1 MKGENRVVEVEGT
14 TLENIIYERGWDTGL
29 TFQKQEDLHWDK
41 LNRYARDFVNDIKDV
56 SNVLVLYDV
65 DVDGLF
71 SGYFIENYLRT
82 LGKNV
87 VQDMNDNKEHGLSN
101 IQRVL
106 DKIEEHSIELVVIP
120 DAGTNDTEQLNMI
133 KDKGVKTYVLDHH
146 EIEVDLVEDDYI
158 KILNISEE
166 SRLPKISGAG
176 VTYRFIEKLNEE
188 YNKPIEQYENLV
200 GITILSDVCDM
211 SEPENRYYVQKLYE
225 TCESVPF
232 FKCFDFYGSYSS
244 LISYK
249 VVPFL
254 NALIRTGKT
263 ELAMKVVNNMWKE
276 RTLRTIVKPHIY
288 SVKEEQKAMV
298 DGLLTQGRILRLDGI
313 TIHIRKGMENR
324 EVNGLLA
331 NKLMGRYNQSC
342 MVLGINP
349 EDNSVRGSFRGL
361 NVDYD
366 ILKRYGFECMG
377 HPSACGVSI
386 DKEGFFNFKDNFE
399 VLESELRDK
408 TLKNID
414 VECLVSDVKGSNIE
428 LRRIALFNE
437 YTGNNV
443 SPIRVKFTDVR
454 FVTVEE
460 INKPN
465 FTEFYVEGMRVVD
478 FNTIDSEEMVVEPV
492 YDVMKGGFQLIRVDC

>member
-1 MKGENRVVEVEGT
+1 MVELKET
-14 TLENIIYERGWDTGL
+14 TLDSVIYERGWDTSL
-29 TFQKQEDLHWDK
+29 TFHKEERLEWEK
-41 LNRYARDFVNDIKDV
+41 LDRYATDFVRDIEDV
-56 SNVLVLYDV
+56 DNVLVLYDV

-71 SGYFIENYLRT
+71 SGYFMENYLRT

-87 VQDMNDNKEHGLSN
+87 VQDMNENKEHGLSD

-106 DKIEEHSIELVVIP
+106 NKIRENNVGLVVIP

-133 KDKGVKTYVLDHH
+133 KDLGVKTYVLDHH
-146 EIEVDLVEDDYI
+146 EIEVDLVEDEYI
-158 KILNISEE
+158 KILNVSED

-176 VTYRFIEKLNEE
+176 VTYRFIEKLNEVF
-188 YNKPIEQYENLV
+188 NKPIEQYENLV
-200 GITILSDVCDM
+200 GITVLSDVCDM
-211 SEPENRYYVQKLYE
+211 TEPENRYYVQRLYE

-244 LISYK
+244 LISFK

-263 ELAMKVVNNMWKE
+263 DLAMKIVNNMWKE
-276 RTLRTIVKPHIY
+276 RVLRSIVKPHIY
-288 SVKEEQKAMV
+288 SVKEEQKNMV
-298 DGLLTQGRILRLDGI
+298 DELLTQGKVLKLDGM
-313 TIHIRKGMENR
+313 TVHIRKGLENR

-331 NKLMGRYNQSC
+331 NKLLGKYNQSC
-342 MVLGINP
+342 MVVGINP
-349 EDNSVRGSFRGL
+349 DDMSVKGSFRGL

-377 HPSACGVSI
+377 HPNACGISI
-386 DKEGFFNFKDNFE
+386 NKEGFFNFKENFE
-399 VLESELRDK
+399 VRQSELRDK
-408 TLKNID
+408 TLKSID
-414 VECLVSDVKGSNIE
+414 VTCLVDDIKESNIE

-443 SPIRVKFTDVR
+443 IPIRIKLNDFR

-465 FTEFYVEGMRVVD
+465 FSEFYIEGVRVVD
-478 FNTIDSEEMVVEPV
+478 FNNIESDNMVVEPV
-492 YDVMKGGFQLIRVDC
+492 YDVTRGGYQLIRVDC

>member
-1 MKGENRVVEVEGT
+1 MVELKET
-14 TLENIIYERGWDTGL
+14 TLESVIYERGWDTSL
-29 TFQKQEDLHWDK
+29 TFHKEERLEWEK
-41 LNRYARDFVNDIKDV
+41 LDRYATDFVRDIEDV
-56 SNVLVLYDV
+56 DNVLVLYDV

-71 SGYFIENYLRT
+71 SGYFMENYLRT

-87 VQDMNDNKEHGLSN
+87 IQDMNENKEHGLSD

-106 DKIEEHSIELVVIP
+106 NKIRENNVGLVVIP

-133 KDKGVKTYVLDHH
+133 KDLGVKTYVLDHH

-158 KILNISEE
+158 KILNVSED

-176 VTYRFIEKLNEE
+176 VTYRFIEKLNEVF
-188 YNKPIEQYENLV
+188 NKPIEQYENLV
-200 GITILSDVCDM
+200 GITVLSDVCDM
-211 SEPENRYYVQKLYE
+211 TEPENRYYVQRLYE

-244 LISYK
+244 LISFK

-263 ELAMKVVNNMWKE
+263 DLAMKIVNNMWKE
-276 RTLRTIVKPHIY
+276 RVLRSIVKPHIY
-288 SVKEEQKAMV
+288 SVKEEQKNMV
-298 DGLLTQGRILRLDGI
+298 DELLTQGKVLKLDGL
-313 TIHIRKGMENR
+313 TVHIRKGLENR

-331 NKLMGRYNQSC
+331 NKLLGKYNQSC
-342 MVLGINP
+342 MVVGINP
-349 EDNSVRGSFRGL
+349 DDMSVKGSFRGL

-377 HPSACGVSI
+377 HPNACGISI
-386 DKEGFFNFKDNFE
+386 DKEGFFNFKENFE
-399 VLESELRDK
+399 VRQSELRDK
-408 TLKNID
+408 TLKSID
-414 VECLVSDVKGSNIE
+414 VTCLVDDIKGSNIE

-443 SPIRVKFTDVR
+443 IPIRIKLNDFR

-465 FTEFYVEGMRVVD
+465 FSEFYIEGVRVVD
-478 FNTIDSEEMVVEPV
+478 FNNIESDNMVVEPV
-492 YDVMKGGFQLIRVDC
+492 YDVTRGGYQLIRVDC

>member
-1 MKGENRVVEVEGT
+1 MVELKET
-14 TLENIIYERGWDTGL
+14 TLESVIYERGWDTSL
-29 TFQKQEDLHWDK
+29 TFHKEERLEWEK
-41 LNRYARDFVNDIKDV
+41 LDRYATDFVRDIEEVD
-56 SNVLVLYDV
+56 NVLVLYDV

-71 SGYFIENYLRT
+71 SGYFMENYLRT

-87 VQDMNDNKEHGLSN
+87 VQDMNENKEHGLSD

-106 DKIEEHSIELVVIP
+106 NKIRENNVGLVVIP

-133 KDKGVKTYVLDHH
+133 KDLGVKTYVLDHH
-146 EIEVDLVEDDYI
+146 EIEVDLVEDEYI
-158 KILNISEE
+158 KILNVSED

-176 VTYRFIEKLNEE
+176 VTYRFIEKLNEVF
-188 YNKPIEQYENLV
+188 NKPIEQYENLV
-200 GITILSDVCDM
+200 GITVLSDVCDM
-211 SEPENRYYVQKLYE
+211 TEPENRYYVQRLYE

-244 LISYK
+244 LISFK

-263 ELAMKVVNNMWKE
+263 DLAMKIVNNMWKE
-276 RTLRTIVKPHIY
+276 RVLRSIVKPHIY
-288 SVKEEQKAMV
+288 SVKEEQKNMV
-298 DGLLTQGRILRLDGI
+298 DELLTQGKVLKLDGL
-313 TIHIRKGMENR
+313 TVHIRKGLENR

-331 NKLMGRYNQSC
+331 NKLLGKYNQSC
-342 MVLGINP
+342 MVVGINP
-349 EDNSVRGSFRGL
+349 DDMSVKGSFRGL

-377 HPSACGVSI
+377 HPNACGISI
-386 DKEGFFNFKDNFE
+386 DKEGFFNFKENFE
-399 VLESELRDK
+399 VRQSELRDK
-408 TLKNID
+408 TLKSID
-414 VECLVSDVKGSNIE
+414 VTCLVDDIKGSNIE

-443 SPIRVKFTDVR
+443 IPIRIKLNDFR

-465 FTEFYVEGMRVVD
+465 FSEFYIEGVRVVD
-478 FNTIDSEEMVVEPV
+478 FNNIESDNMVVEPV
-492 YDVMKGGFQLIRVDC
+492 YDVTRGGYQLIRVDC

>member
-1 MKGENRVVEVEGT
+1 MVELKET
-14 TLENIIYERGWDTGL
+14 TLESVIYERGWDTSL
-29 TFQKQEDLHWDK
+29 TFHKEERLEWEK
-41 LNRYARDFVNDIKDV
+41 LDRYATDFVRDIEDID
-56 SNVLVLYDV
+56 NVLVLYDV

-71 SGYFIENYLRT
+71 SGYFMENYLRT

-87 VQDMNDNKEHGLSN
+87 VQDMNENKEHGLSD

-106 DKIEEHSIELVVIP
+106 NKIRENNVGLVVIP

-133 KDKGVKTYVLDHH
+133 KDLGVKTYVLDHH

-158 KILNISEE
+158 KILNVSED

-176 VTYRFIEKLNEE
+176 VTYRFIEKLNEVF
-188 YNKPIEQYENLV
+188 NKPIEQYENLV
-200 GITILSDVCDM
+200 GITVLSDVCDM
-211 SEPENRYYVQKLYE
+211 TEPENRYYVQRLYE

-244 LISYK
+244 LISFK

-263 ELAMKVVNNMWKE
+263 DLAMKIVNNMWKE
-276 RTLRTIVKPHIY
+276 RVLRSIVKPHIY
-288 SVKEEQKAMV
+288 SVKEEQKNMV
-298 DGLLTQGRILRLDGI
+298 DELLTQGKVLKLDGL
-313 TIHIRKGMENR
+313 TVHIRKGLENR

-331 NKLMGRYNQSC
+331 NKLLGKYNQSC
-342 MVLGINP
+342 MVVGINP
-349 EDNSVRGSFRGL
+349 EDMSVKGSFRGL

-377 HPSACGVSI
+377 HPNACGISI
-386 DKEGFFNFKDNFE
+386 DKEGFFNFKENFE
-399 VLESELRDK
+399 VRQSELRDK
-408 TLKNID
+408 TLKSID
-414 VECLVSDVKGSNIE
+414 VTCLVDDIKGSNIE

-443 SPIRVKFTDVR
+443 IPIRIKLNDFR

-465 FTEFYVEGMRVVD
+465 FSEFYIEGVRVVD
-478 FNTIDSEEMVVEPV
+478 FNNIESDNMVVEPV
-492 YDVMKGGFQLIRVDC
+492 YDVTRGGYQLIRVDC

>member
-1 MKGENRVVEVEGT
+1 MVELKET
-14 TLENIIYERGWDTGL
+14 TLESVIYERGWDTSL
-29 TFQKQEDLHWDK
+29 TFHKEERLEWEK
-41 LNRYARDFVNDIKDV
+41 LDRYATDFVRDIEDV
-56 SNVLVLYDV
+56 DNVLVLYDV

-71 SGYFIENYLRT
+71 SGYFMENYLRT

-87 VQDMNDNKEHGLSN
+87 IQDMNENKEHGLSD

-106 DKIEEHSIELVVIP
+106 NKIRENNVGLVVIP

-133 KDKGVKTYVLDHH
+133 KDLGVKTYVLDHH
-146 EIEVDLVEDDYI
+146 EIEVDLVEDEYI
-158 KILNISEE
+158 KILNVSED

-176 VTYRFIEKLNEE
+176 VTYRFIEKLNEVF
-188 YNKPIEQYENLV
+188 NKPIEQYENLV
-200 GITILSDVCDM
+200 GITVLSDVCDM
-211 SEPENRYYVQKLYE
+211 TEPENRYYVQRLYE

-244 LISYK
+244 LISFK

-263 ELAMKVVNNMWKE
+263 DLAMKIVNNMWKE
-276 RTLRTIVKPHIY
+276 RVLRSIVKPHIY
-288 SVKEEQKAMV
+288 SVKEEQKNMV
-298 DGLLTQGRILRLDGI
+298 DELLTQGKVLKLDGL
-313 TIHIRKGMENR
+313 TVHIRKGLENR

-331 NKLMGRYNQSC
+331 NKLLGKYNQSC
-342 MVLGINP
+342 MVVGINP
-349 EDNSVRGSFRGL
+349 DDMSVKGSFRGL

-377 HPSACGVSI
+377 HPNACGISI
-386 DKEGFFNFKDNFE
+386 DKEGFFNFKENFE
-399 VLESELRDK
+399 VRQSELRDK
-408 TLKNID
+408 TLKSID
-414 VECLVSDVKGSNIE
+414 VTCLVDDIKGSNIE

-443 SPIRVKFTDVR
+443 IPIRIKLNDFR

-465 FTEFYVEGMRVVD
+465 FSEFYIEGVRVVD
-478 FNTIDSEEMVVEPV
+478 FNNIESDNMVVEPV
-492 YDVMKGGFQLIRVDC
+492 YDVTRGGYQLIRVDC

>member
-1 MKGENRVVEVEGT
+1 MVELKET
-14 TLENIIYERGWDTGL
+14 TLESVIYERGWDASL
-29 TFQKQEDLHWDK
+29 TFHKEERLEWEK
-41 LNRYARDFVNDIKDV
+41 LDRYATDFVRDIEDV
-56 SNVLVLYDV
+56 DNVLVLYDV

-71 SGYFIENYLRT
+71 SGYFMENYLRT

-87 VQDMNDNKEHGLSN
+87 VQDMNENKEHGLSN

-106 DKIEEHSIELVVIP
+106 NKIRENNVGLVVIP

-133 KDKGVKTYVLDHH
+133 KDLGVKTYVLDHH
-146 EIEVDLVEDDYI
+146 EIEVDLVEDEYI
-158 KILNISEE
+158 KILNVSED

-176 VTYRFIEKLNEE
+176 VTYRFIEKLNEV

-200 GITILSDVCDM
+200 GVTVLSDVCDM
-211 SEPENRYYVQKLYE
+211 TEPENRYYVQRLYE

-244 LISYK
+244 LISFK

-263 ELAMKVVNNMWKE
+263 DLAMKIVNNMWKE
-276 RTLRTIVKPHIY
+276 RVLRSIVKPHIY
-288 SVKEEQKAMV
+288 SVKEEQKNMV
-298 DGLLTQGRILRLDGI
+298 DELLTQGKVLKLDGL
-313 TIHIRKGMENR
+313 TVHIRKGMENR

-331 NKLMGRYNQSC
+331 NKLLGKYNQSC
-342 MVLGINP
+342 MVVGINP
-349 EDNSVRGSFRGL
+349 DDMSVKGSFRGL

-377 HPSACGVSI
+377 HPNACGISI
-386 DKEGFFNFKDNFE
+386 DKEGFFNFKENFE
-399 VLESELRDK
+399 VRQSELRDK
-408 TLKNID
+408 TLKSID
-414 VECLVSDVKGSNIE
+414 VTCLVDDIKGSNIE

-443 SPIRVKFTDVR
+443 IPIRIKLNDFR

-465 FTEFYVEGMRVVD
+465 FSEFYIEGVRVVD
-478 FNTIDSEEMVVEPV
+478 FNSIESDNMVVEPV
-492 YDVMKGGFQLIRVDC
+492 YDVTRGGYQLIRVDC

>member
-1 MKGENRVVEVEGT
+1 MVELKET
-14 TLENIIYERGWDTGL
+14 TLESVIYERGWDTSL
-29 TFQKQEDLHWDK
+29 TFHKEERLEWEK
-41 LNRYARDFVNDIKDV
+41 LDRYATDFVRDIEDV
-56 SNVLVLYDV
+56 DNVLVLYDV

-71 SGYFIENYLRT
+71 SGYFMENYLRT

-87 VQDMNDNKEHGLSN
+87 VQDMNENKEHGLSD

-106 DKIEEHSIELVVIP
+106 NKIRENNVGLVVIP

-133 KDKGVKTYVLDHH
+133 KDLGVKTYVLDHH
-146 EIEVDLVEDDYI
+146 EIEVDLVEDEYI
-158 KILNISEE
+158 KILNVSED

-176 VTYRFIEKLNEE
+176 VTYRFIEKLNEVF
-188 YNKPIEQYENLV
+188 NKPIEQYENLV
-200 GITILSDVCDM
+200 GITVLSDVCDM
-211 SEPENRYYVQKLYE
+211 TEPENRYYVQRLYE

-244 LISYK
+244 LISFK

-263 ELAMKVVNNMWKE
+263 DLAMKIVNNMWKE
-276 RTLRTIVKPHIY
+276 RVLRSIVKPHIY
-288 SVKEEQKAMV
+288 SVKEEQKNMV
-298 DGLLTQGRILRLDGI
+298 DELLTQGKVLKLDGL
-313 TIHIRKGMENR
+313 TVHIRKGLENR

-331 NKLMGRYNQSC
+331 NKLLGKYNQSC
-342 MVLGINP
+342 MVVGINP
-349 EDNSVRGSFRGL
+349 DDMSVKGSFRGL

-377 HPSACGVSI
+377 HPNACGISI
-386 DKEGFFNFKDNFE
+386 DKEGFFNFKENFE
-399 VLESELRDK
+399 VRQSEIRDK
-408 TLKNID
+408 TLKSID
-414 VECLVSDVKGSNIE
+414 VTCLVDDIKGSNIE

-443 SPIRVKFTDVR
+443 IPIRIKLNDFR

-465 FTEFYVEGMRVVD
+465 FSEFYIEGVRVVD
-478 FNTIDSEEMVVEPV
+478 FNNIESDNMVVEPV
-492 YDVMKGGFQLIRVDC
+492 YDVTRGGYQLIRVDC

>member
-1 MKGENRVVEVEGT
+1 MVELKET
-14 TLENIIYERGWDTGL
+14 TLDSVIYERGWDTSL
-29 TFQKQEDLHWDK
+29 TFHKEERLEWEK
-41 LNRYARDFVNDIKDV
+41 LDRYATDFVRDIEDV
-56 SNVLVLYDV
+56 DNVLVLYDV

-71 SGYFIENYLRT
+71 SGYFMENYLRT

-87 VQDMNDNKEHGLSN
+87 VQDMNENKEHGLSD

-106 DKIEEHSIELVVIP
+106 NKIRENNVGLVVIP

-133 KDKGVKTYVLDHH
+133 KDLGVKTYVLDHH
-146 EIEVDLVEDDYI
+146 EIEVDLVEDEYI
-158 KILNISEE
+158 KILNVSED
-166 SRLPKISGAG
+166 SQLPKISGAG
-176 VTYRFIEKLNEE
+176 VTYRFIEKLNEVF
-188 YNKPIEQYENLV
+188 NKPIEQYENLV
-200 GITILSDVCDM
+200 GITVLSDVCDM
-211 SEPENRYYVQKLYE
+211 TEPENRYYVQRLYE

-244 LISYK
+244 LISFK

-263 ELAMKVVNNMWKE
+263 DLAMKIVNNMWKE
-276 RTLRTIVKPHIY
+276 RVLRSIVKPHIY
-288 SVKEEQKAMV
+288 SVKEEQKNMV
-298 DGLLTQGRILRLDGI
+298 DELLTQGKVLKLDGM
-313 TIHIRKGMENR
+313 TVHIRKGLENR

-331 NKLMGRYNQSC
+331 NKLLGKYNQSC
-342 MVLGINP
+342 MVVGINP
-349 EDNSVRGSFRGL
+349 DDMSVKGSFRGL

-377 HPSACGVSI
+377 HPNACGISI
-386 DKEGFFNFKDNFE
+386 DKEGFFNFKENFE
-399 VLESELRDK
+399 VRQSELRDK
-408 TLKNID
+408 TLKSID
-414 VECLVSDVKGSNIE
+414 VTCLVDDIKESNIE

-443 SPIRVKFTDVR
+443 IPIRIKLNDFR

-465 FTEFYVEGMRVVD
+465 FSEFYIEGVRVVD
-478 FNTIDSEEMVVEPV
+478 FNGIESDNMVVEPV
-492 YDVMKGGFQLIRVDC
+492 YDVTRGGYQLIRVDC

>member
-1 MKGENRVVEVEGT
+1 MVELKET
-14 TLENIIYERGWDTGL
+14 TLDSVIYERGWDTSL
-29 TFQKQEDLHWDK
+29 TFHKEERLDWEK
-41 LNRYARDFVNDIKDV
+41 LDRYATDFVRDIEDV
-56 SNVLVLYDV
+56 DNVLVLYDV

-71 SGYFIENYLRT
+71 SGYFMENYLRT

-87 VQDMNDNKEHGLSN
+87 IQDMNENKEHGLSD

-106 DKIEEHSIELVVIP
+106 NKIRENNVGLVVIP

-133 KDKGVKTYVLDHH
+133 KDLGVKTYVLDHH
-146 EIEVDLVEDDYI
+146 EIEVDLVEDEYI
-158 KILNISEE
+158 KILNVSED

-176 VTYRFIEKLNEE
+176 VTYRFIEKLNEVF
-188 YNKPIEQYENLV
+188 NKPIEQYENLV
-200 GITILSDVCDM
+200 GITVLSDVCDM
-211 SEPENRYYVQKLYE
+211 TEPENRYYVQRLYE

-244 LISYK
+244 LISFK

-263 ELAMKVVNNMWKE
+263 DLAMKIVNNMWKE
-276 RTLRTIVKPHIY
+276 RVLRSIVKPHIY
-288 SVKEEQKAMV
+288 SVKEEQKNMV
-298 DGLLTQGRILRLDGI
+298 DELLTQGKVLKLDGL
-313 TIHIRKGMENR
+313 TVHIRKGLENR

-331 NKLMGRYNQSC
+331 NKLLGKYNQSC
-342 MVLGINP
+342 MVVGINP
-349 EDNSVRGSFRGL
+349 DDMSVKGSFRGL

-377 HPSACGVSI
+377 HPNACGISI
-386 DKEGFFNFKDNFE
+386 DKEGFFNFKENFE
-399 VLESELRDK
+399 VRQSELRDK
-408 TLKNID
+408 TLKSID
-414 VECLVSDVKGSNIE
+414 VTCLVDDIKGSNIE

-443 SPIRVKFTDVR
+443 IPIRIKLNDFR

-465 FTEFYVEGMRVVD
+465 FSEFYIEGVRVVD
-478 FNTIDSEEMVVEPV
+478 FNNIESDNMVVEPV
-492 YDVMKGGFQLIRVDC
+492 YDVTRGGYQLIRVDC

>member
-1 MKGENRVVEVEGT
+1 MVELKET
-14 TLENIIYERGWDTGL
+14 TLDSVIYERGWDTSL
-29 TFQKQEDLHWDK
+29 TFHKEERLEWEK
-41 LNRYARDFVNDIKDV
+41 LDRYATDFVRDIEEVD
-56 SNVLVLYDV
+56 NVLVLYDV

-71 SGYFIENYLRT
+71 SGYFMENYLRT

-87 VQDMNDNKEHGLSN
+87 VQDMNENKEHGLSD

-106 DKIEEHSIELVVIP
+106 NKIRENNVGLVVIP

-133 KDKGVKTYVLDHH
+133 KDLGVKTYVLDHH
-146 EIEVDLVEDDYI
+146 EIEVDLVEDEYI
-158 KILNISEE
+158 KILNVSED

-176 VTYRFIEKLNEE
+176 VTYRFIEKLNEVF
-188 YNKPIEQYENLV
+188 NKPIEQYENLV
-200 GITILSDVCDM
+200 GITVLSDVCDM
-211 SEPENRYYVQKLYE
+211 TEPENRYYVQRLYE

-244 LISYK
+244 LISFK

-263 ELAMKVVNNMWKE
+263 DLAMKIVNNMWKE
-276 RTLRTIVKPHIY
+276 RVLRSIVKPHIY
-288 SVKEEQKAMV
+288 SVKEEQKNMV
-298 DGLLTQGRILRLDGI
+298 DELLTQGKVLKLDGM
-313 TIHIRKGMENR
+313 TVHIRKGLENR

-331 NKLMGRYNQSC
+331 NKLLGKYNQSC
-342 MVLGINP
+342 MVVGINP
-349 EDNSVRGSFRGL
+349 DDMSVKGSFRGL

-377 HPSACGVSI
+377 HPNACGISI
-386 DKEGFFNFKDNFE
+386 NKEGFFNFKENFE
-399 VLESELRDK
+399 VRQSELRDK
-408 TLKNID
+408 TLKSID
-414 VECLVSDVKGSNIE
+414 VTCLVDDIKESNIE

-443 SPIRVKFTDVR
+443 IPIRIKLNDFR

-465 FTEFYVEGMRVVD
+465 FSEFYIEGVRVVD
-478 FNTIDSEEMVVEPV
+478 FNNIDSDNMVVEPV
-492 YDVMKGGFQLIRVDC
+492 YDVTRGGYQLIRVDC

>member
-1 MKGENRVVEVEGT
+1 MVELKET
-14 TLENIIYERGWDTGL
+14 TLDSVIYERGWDTSL
-29 TFQKQEDLHWDK
+29 TFHKEERLEWEK
-41 LNRYARDFVNDIKDV
+41 LDRYATDFVRDIEEVD
-56 SNVLVLYDV
+56 NVLVLYDV

-71 SGYFIENYLRT
+71 SGYFMENYLRT

-87 VQDMNDNKEHGLSN
+87 VQDMNENKEHGLSD

-106 DKIEEHSIELVVIP
+106 NKIKENNVGLVVIP

-133 KDKGVKTYVLDHH
+133 KDLGVKTYVLDHH
-146 EIEVDLVEDDYI
+146 EIEVDLVEDEYI
-158 KILNISEE
+158 KILNVSED

-176 VTYRFIEKLNEE
+176 VTYRFIEKLNEVF
-188 YNKPIEQYENLV
+188 NKPIEQYENLV
-200 GITILSDVCDM
+200 GITVLSDVCDM
-211 SEPENRYYVQKLYE
+211 TEPENRYYVQRLYE

-244 LISYK
+244 LISFK

-263 ELAMKVVNNMWKE
+263 DLAMKIVNNMWKE
-276 RTLRTIVKPHIY
+276 RVLRSIVKPHIY
-288 SVKEEQKAMV
+288 SVKEEQKNMV
-298 DGLLTQGRILRLDGI
+298 DELLTQGKVLKLDGM
-313 TIHIRKGMENR
+313 TVHIRKGLENR

-331 NKLMGRYNQSC
+331 NKLLGKYNQSC
-342 MVLGINP
+342 MVVGINP
-349 EDNSVRGSFRGL
+349 DDMSVKGSFRGL

-377 HPSACGVSI
+377 HPNACGISI
-386 DKEGFFNFKDNFE
+386 NKEGFFNFKENFE
-399 VLESELRDK
+399 VRQSELRDK
-408 TLKNID
+408 TLKSID
-414 VECLVSDVKGSNIE
+414 VTCLVDDIKESNIE

-443 SPIRVKFTDVR
+443 IPIRIKLNDFR

-465 FTEFYVEGMRVVD
+465 FSEFYIEGVRVVD
-478 FNTIDSEEMVVEPV
+478 FNNIESDNMVVEPV
-492 YDVMKGGFQLIRVDC
+492 YDVTRGGYQLIRVDC

>member
-1 MKGENRVVEVEGT
+1 MVELKET
-14 TLENIIYERGWDTGL
+14 TLESVIYERGWDTSL
-29 TFQKQEDLHWDK
+29 TFHKEERLEWEK
-41 LNRYARDFVNDIKDV
+41 LDRYATDFVRDIEDV
-56 SNVLVLYDV
+56 DNVLVLYDV

-71 SGYFIENYLRT
+71 SGYFMENYLRT

-87 VQDMNDNKEHGLSN
+87 VQDMNENKEHGLSD

-106 DKIEEHSIELVVIP
+106 NKIRENNVGLVVIP

-133 KDKGVKTYVLDHH
+133 KDLGVKTYVLDHH
-146 EIEVDLVEDDYI
+146 EIEVDLVEDEYI
-158 KILNISEE
+158 KILNVSED

-176 VTYRFIEKLNEE
+176 VTYRFIEKLNEVF
-188 YNKPIEQYENLV
+188 NKPIEQYENLV
-200 GITILSDVCDM
+200 GITVLSDVCDM
-211 SEPENRYYVQKLYE
+211 TEPENRYYVQRLYE

-244 LISYK
+244 LISFK

-263 ELAMKVVNNMWKE
+263 DLAMKIVNNMWKE
-276 RTLRTIVKPHIY
+276 RVLRSIVKPHIY
-288 SVKEEQKAMV
+288 SVKEEQKNMV
-298 DGLLTQGRILRLDGI
+298 DELLTQGKVLKLDGM
-313 TIHIRKGMENR
+313 TVHIRKGLENR

-331 NKLMGRYNQSC
+331 NKLLGKYNQSC
-342 MVLGINP
+342 MVVGINP
-349 EDNSVRGSFRGL
+349 DDMSVKGSFRGL

-377 HPSACGVSI
+377 HPNACGISI
-386 DKEGFFNFKDNFE
+386 NKEGFFNFKENFE
-399 VLESELRDK
+399 VRQSELRDK
-408 TLKNID
+408 TLKSID
-414 VECLVSDVKGSNIE
+414 VTCLVDDIKESNIE

-443 SPIRVKFTDVR
+443 IPIRIKLNDFR

-465 FTEFYVEGMRVVD
+465 FSEFYIEGVRVVD
-478 FNTIDSEEMVVEPV
+478 FNNIESDNMVVEPV
-492 YDVMKGGFQLIRVDC
+492 YDVTRGGYQLIRVDC

>member
-1 MKGENRVVEVEGT
+1 MVELKET
-14 TLENIIYERGWDTGL
+14 TLESVIYERGWDSSL
-29 TFQKQEDLHWDK
+29 TFHKEERLEWEK
-41 LNRYARDFVNDIKDV
+41 LDRYATDFVRDIEDV
-56 SNVLVLYDV
+56 DNVLVLYDV

-71 SGYFIENYLRT
+71 SGYFMENYLRT

-87 VQDMNDNKEHGLSN
+87 IQDMNENKEHGLSD

-106 DKIEEHSIELVVIP
+106 NKIRENNVGLVVIP

-133 KDKGVKTYVLDHH
+133 KDLGVKTYVLDHH
-146 EIEVDLVEDDYI
+146 EIEVDLMEDEYI
-158 KILNISEE
+158 KILNVSED

-176 VTYRFIEKLNEE
+176 VTYRFIEKLNEVF
-188 YNKPIEQYENLV
+188 NKPIEQYENLV
-200 GITILSDVCDM
+200 GITVLSDVCDM
-211 SEPENRYYVQKLYE
+211 TEPENRYYVQRLYE

-244 LISYK
+244 LISFK

-263 ELAMKVVNNMWKE
+263 DLAMKIVNNMWKE
-276 RTLRTIVKPHIY
+276 RVLRSIVKPHIY
-288 SVKEEQKAMV
+288 SVKEEQKNMV
-298 DGLLTQGRILRLDGI
+298 DELLTQGKVLKLDGL
-313 TIHIRKGMENR
+313 TVHIRKGLENR

-331 NKLMGRYNQSC
+331 NKLLGKYNQSC
-342 MVLGINP
+342 MVVGINP
-349 EDNSVRGSFRGL
+349 DDMSVKGSFRGL

-377 HPSACGVSI
+377 HPNACGISI
-386 DKEGFFNFKDNFE
+386 DKEGFFNFKENFE
-399 VLESELRDK
+399 VRQSELRDK
-408 TLKNID
+408 TLKSID
-414 VECLVSDVKGSNIE
+414 VTCLVDDIKGSNIE

-443 SPIRVKFTDVR
+443 IPIRIKLNDFR

-465 FTEFYVEGMRVVD
+465 FSEFYIEGVRVVD
-478 FNTIDSEEMVVEPV
+478 FNNIESDNMVVEPV
-492 YDVMKGGFQLIRVDC
+492 YDVTRGGYQLIRVDC

>member
-1 MKGENRVVEVEGT
+1 MVELKET
-14 TLENIIYERGWDTGL
+14 TLESVIYERGWDSSL
-29 TFQKQEDLHWDK
+29 TFHKEERLGWEK
-41 LNRYARDFVNDIKDV
+41 LDRYATDFVRDIEDID
-56 SNVLVLYDV
+56 NVLVLYDV

-71 SGYFIENYLRT
+71 SGYFMENYLRT

-87 VQDMNDNKEHGLSN
+87 VQDMNENKEHGLSD

-106 DKIEEHSIELVVIP
+106 NKIRENNVGLVVIP

-133 KDKGVKTYVLDHH
+133 KDLGVKTYVLDHH
-146 EIEVDLVEDDYI
+146 EIEVDLVEDEYI
-158 KILNISEE
+158 KILNVSED

-176 VTYRFIEKLNEE
+176 VTYRFIEKLNEVF
-188 YNKPIEQYENLV
+188 NKPIEQYENLV
-200 GITILSDVCDM
+200 GITVLSDVCDM
-211 SEPENRYYVQKLYE
+211 TEPENRYYVQRLYE

-244 LISYK
+244 LISFK

-263 ELAMKVVNNMWKE
+263 DLAMKIVNNMWKE
-276 RTLRTIVKPHIY
+276 RVLRSIVKPHIY
-288 SVKEEQKAMV
+288 SVKEEQKNMV
-298 DGLLTQGRILRLDGI
+298 DELLTQGKVLKLDGL
-313 TIHIRKGMENR
+313 TVHIRKGLENR

-331 NKLMGRYNQSC
+331 NKLLGKYNQSC
-342 MVLGINP
+342 MVVGINP
-349 EDNSVRGSFRGL
+349 DDMSVKGSFRGL

-377 HPSACGVSI
+377 HPNACGISI
-386 DKEGFFNFKDNFE
+386 DKEGFFNFKENFE
-399 VLESELRDK
+399 VRQSELRDK
-408 TLKNID
+408 TLKSID
-414 VECLVSDVKGSNIE
+414 VTCLVDDIKGSNIE

-443 SPIRVKFTDVR
+443 IPIRIKLNDFR

-465 FTEFYVEGMRVVD
+465 FSEFYIEGVRVVD
-478 FNTIDSEEMVVEPV
+478 FNNIESDNMVVEPV
-492 YDVMKGGFQLIRVDC
+492 YDVTRGGYQLIRVDC

>member
-1 MKGENRVVEVEGT
+1 MVELKET
-14 TLENIIYERGWDTGL
+14 TLDSVIYERGWDTSL
-29 TFQKQEDLHWDK
+29 TFHKEERLEWEK
-41 LNRYARDFVNDIKDV
+41 LDRYATDFVRDIEDV
-56 SNVLVLYDV
+56 DNVLVLYDV

-71 SGYFIENYLRT
+71 SGYFMENYLRT

-87 VQDMNDNKEHGLSN
+87 VQDMNENKEHGLSD

-106 DKIEEHSIELVVIP
+106 NKIRENNVGLVVIP

-133 KDKGVKTYVLDHH
+133 KDLGVKTYVLDHH
-146 EIEVDLVEDDYI
+146 EIEVDLVEDEYI
-158 KILNISEE
+158 KILNVSED

-176 VTYRFIEKLNEE
+176 VTYRFIEKLNEVF
-188 YNKPIEQYENLV
+188 NKPIEQYENLV
-200 GITILSDVCDM
+200 GITVLSDVCDM
-211 SEPENRYYVQKLYE
+211 TEPENRYYVQRLYE

-244 LISYK
+244 LISFK

-263 ELAMKVVNNMWKE
+263 DLAMKIVNNMWKE
-276 RTLRTIVKPHIY
+276 RVLRSIVKPHIY
-288 SVKEEQKAMV
+288 SVKEEQKNMV
-298 DGLLTQGRILRLDGI
+298 DELLTQGKVLKLDGM
-313 TIHIRKGMENR
+313 TVHIRKGLENR

-331 NKLMGRYNQSC
+331 NKLLGKYNQSC
-342 MVLGINP
+342 MVVGINP
-349 EDNSVRGSFRGL
+349 DDMSVKGSFRGL

-377 HPSACGVSI
+377 HPNACGISI
-386 DKEGFFNFKDNFE
+386 DKEGFFNFKENFE
-399 VLESELRDK
+399 VRQSELRDK
-408 TLKNID
+408 TLKSID
-414 VECLVSDVKGSNIE
+414 VTCLVDDIKESNIE

-443 SPIRVKFTDVR
+443 IPIRIKLNDFR

-465 FTEFYVEGMRVVD
+465 FSEFYIEGVRVVD
-478 FNTIDSEEMVVEPV
+478 FNSIESDNMVVEPV
-492 YDVMKGGFQLIRVDC
+492 YDVTRGGYQLIRVDC

>member
-1 MKGENRVVEVEGT
+1 MVELKET
-14 TLENIIYERGWDTGL
+14 TLESVIYERGWDTSL
-29 TFQKQEDLHWDK
+29 TFHKEERLEWEK
-41 LNRYARDFVNDIKDV
+41 LDRYATDFVRDIEDV
-56 SNVLVLYDV
+56 DNVLVLYDV

-71 SGYFIENYLRT
+71 SGYFMENYLRT

-87 VQDMNDNKEHGLSN
+87 VQDMNENKEHGLSD

-106 DKIEEHSIELVVIP
+106 NKIRENNVGLVVIP

-133 KDKGVKTYVLDHH
+133 KDLGVKTYVLDHH
-146 EIEVDLVEDDYI
+146 EIEVDLVEDEYI
-158 KILNISEE
+158 KILNVSED

-176 VTYRFIEKLNEE
+176 VTYRFIEKLNEVF
-188 YNKPIEQYENLV
+188 NKPIEQYENLV
-200 GITILSDVCDM
+200 GITVLSDVCDM
-211 SEPENRYYVQKLYE
+211 TEPENRYYVQRLYE

-244 LISYK
+244 LISFK

-263 ELAMKVVNNMWKE
+263 DLAMKIVNNMWKE
-276 RTLRTIVKPHIY
+276 RVLRSIVKPHIY
-288 SVKEEQKAMV
+288 SVKEEQKNMV
-298 DGLLTQGRILRLDGI
+298 DELLTQGKVLKLDGL
-313 TIHIRKGMENR
+313 TVHIRKGLENR

-331 NKLMGRYNQSC
+331 NKLLGKYNQSC
-342 MVLGINP
+342 MVVGINP
-349 EDNSVRGSFRGL
+349 DDMSVKGSFRGL

-377 HPSACGVSI
+377 HPNACGISI
-386 DKEGFFNFKDNFE
+386 DKEGFFNFKENFE
-399 VLESELRDK
+399 VRQSELRDK
-408 TLKNID
+408 TLKSID
-414 VECLVSDVKGSNIE
+414 VTCLVDDIKGSNIE

-443 SPIRVKFTDVR
+443 IPIRIKLNDFR

-465 FTEFYVEGMRVVD
+465 FSEFYIEGVRVVD
-478 FNTIDSEEMVVEPV
+478 FNNIESDNMVVEPV
-492 YDVMKGGFQLIRVDC
+492 YDVTRGGYQLIRVDC